1 MIRADHPVQTGM
13 RIAQM
18 TWKTPLRASVAAA
31 FAALLSTAA
40 QAGPTLD
47 QVRARGLV
55 TCGIHTG
62 NAGMALPDSRGEWRG
77 LEVDLCRG
85 LAVAI
90 FNDITKVRFQPHTAS
105 TRFTALG
112 SGEIDVLIRGSTQT
126 MLRDTTLGLRHV
138 TTYFYDGHGFMV
150 RANMGVRQVRELNGA
165 TVCLIQGTTNEQIT
179 ADYFRSIN
187 VPFRPVVFERT
198 DQAAA
203 ALQAGRCDAFGTD
216 ASQLASVRSTMQ
228 TPRDWSVLPE
238 RFSKEPYAAYV
249 RRGDDDWFELVRWY
263 TTAVIEAEEQG
274 ITAANAEQ
282 MRRTSTNPNT
292 RRLLGVTPELGQALK
307 LDPAWAYN
315 VIRAIGN
322 YGELYER
329 HMGENTPVALPRGQN
344 NLWNNG
350 GLMYALPM
358 R

>member
-1 MIRADHPVQTGM
+1 VIWNRAIRGVLALVC
-13 RIAQM
+13 
-18 TWKTPLRASVAAA
+18 VFA
-31 FAALLSTAA
+31 FGTAA
-40 QAGPTLD
+40 QAGPTMD
-47 QVRARGLV
+47 QIRARGTLV
-55 TCGIHTG
+55 CGINTG
-62 NAGMALPDSRGEWRG
+62 VAGFALPDSRGVWQG
-77 LEVDLCRG
+77 FDVDLCRG

-90 FNDITKVRFQPHTAS
+90 FNDASKVRFSPLSSS

-112 SGEIDVLIRGSTQT
+112 SGEVDVLFRTSTQT

-138 TTYFYDGHGFMV
+138 TTCFFDGHGFLV
-150 RANMGVRQVRELNGA
+150 RNSLGVRQVREMNGA
-165 TVCLIQGTTNEQIT
+165 TICLIQGTTNEQVT

-203 ALQAGRCDAFGTD
+203 ALQAGRCHSFGSD
-216 ASQLASVRSTMQ
+216 ASQLAAVRSTMQ
-228 TPRDWSVLPE
+228 NPREWTVLPE

-249 RRGDDDWFELVRWY
+249 RRGDEDWFELVRWF
-263 TTAVIEAEEQG
+263 TTAIIEAEEQG

-282 MRRTSTNPNT
+282 MRRTTTSPNT

-307 LDPAWAYN
+307 LDPAWVFN

-329 HMGENTPVALPRGQN
+329 TMGENTPVALPRGHN
-344 NLWNNG
+344 NLWTNG

>member
-1 MIRADHPVQTGM
+1 MLKRG
-13 RIAQM
+13 
-18 TWKTPLRASVAAA
+18 LLAAA
-31 FAALLSTAA
+31 MAVSALVSAAPAS
-40 QAGPTLD
+40 AGPVMD
-47 QVRARGLV
+47 AIRARGVLN
-55 TCGIHTG
+55 CGINTG
-62 NAGMALPDSRGEWRG
+62 VAGFALPDSRGEWQG
-77 LEVDLCRG
+77 LDVDLCRG

-90 FNDITKVRFQPHTAS
+90 FNDASKVRFIPLSSS

-112 SGEIDVLIRGSTQT
+112 AGEVDVLFRTSTQT

-138 TTYFYDGHGFMV
+138 TTYFFDGHGFMV
-150 RANMGVRQVRELNGA
+150 RNSLGVRQVREMNGA
-165 TVCLIQGTTNEQIT
+165 TICLIQGTTNEQVT
-179 ADYFRSIN
+179 ADYFRSVN

-203 ALQAGRCDAFGTD
+203 ALQAGRCDSFGTD
-216 ASQLASVRSTMQ
+216 ASQLAAVRSTMQ
-228 TPRDWSVLPE
+228 NPRDWTVLPE
-238 RFSKEPYAAYV
+238 RFSKEPYGAYV
-249 RRGDDDWFELVRWY
+249 RRGDDDWYDVVRWF
-263 TTAVIEAEEQG
+263 TTAIIEAEEQG
-274 ITAANAEQ
+274 ITRANAEEQ
-282 MRRTSTNPNT
+282 RRTSTNPNT
-292 RRLLGVTPELGQALK
+292 RRLLGVTPELGQSLR

-329 HMGENTPVALPRGQN
+329 TMGENTPVALPRGPN

>member
-1 MIRADHPVQTGM
+1 MLKRG
-13 RIAQM
+13 
-18 TWKTPLRASVAAA
+18 LLAAA
-31 FAALLSTAA
+31 MAVSALVTAA
-40 QAGPTLD
+40 PASAGPVMD
-47 QVRARGLV
+47 AIRARGVLN
-55 TCGIHTG
+55 CGINTG
-62 NAGMALPDSRGEWRG
+62 VAGFALPDSRGEWQG
-77 LEVDLCRG
+77 LDVDLCRG

-90 FNDITKVRFQPHTAS
+90 FNDASKLRFIPLSAS

-112 SGEIDVLIRGSTQT
+112 AGEVDVLFRTSTQT

-138 TTYFYDGHGFMV
+138 TTYFFDGHGFMV
-150 RANMGVRQVRELNGA
+150 RNSLGVSRVREMNGA
-165 TVCLIQGTTNEQIT
+165 TICLIQGTTNEQVT
-179 ADYFRSIN
+179 ADYFRSVN

-203 ALQAGRCDAFGTD
+203 ALQAGRCDSFGTD
-216 ASQLASVRSTMQ
+216 ASQLAAVRSTMQ
-228 TPRDWSVLPE
+228 NPRDWTVLPE
-238 RFSKEPYAAYV
+238 RFSKEPYAAYI
-249 RRGDDDWFELVRWY
+249 RRGDDDWFDVVRWF
-263 TTAVIEAEEQG
+263 TTAIIEAEEQG
-274 ITAANAEQ
+274 ITRANAEEQ
-282 MRRTSTNPNT
+282 RRTSTNPNT
-292 RRLLGVTPELGQALK
+292 RRLLGVTPELGQSLR

-329 HMGENTPVALPRGQN
+329 TMGENTPVALPRGPN